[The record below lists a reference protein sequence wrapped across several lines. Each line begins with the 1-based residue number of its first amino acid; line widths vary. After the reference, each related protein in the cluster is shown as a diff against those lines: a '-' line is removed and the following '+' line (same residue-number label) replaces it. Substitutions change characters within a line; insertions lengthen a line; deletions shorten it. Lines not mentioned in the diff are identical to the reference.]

1 MTLEPNSPTA
11 TPRTRNVGGII
22 TASIAGALLL
32 FVGWIIFVQYRIQ
45 SQGLAL

>member
-1 MTLEPNSPTA
+1 MTLEPTSPAA
-11 TPRTRNVGGII
+11 TPHMRSTGKIIAASLTGIVV
-22 TASIAGALLL
+22 L